1 MIKEV
6 SRKVLKKINPN
17 TTQEEEKWINVFN
30 EVQYRTDVLF
40 EAIVS
45 FYSLE
50 LYLSHLEH
58 QGLGNDYELY
68 PTRYK
73 TSIYR
78 SYINV
83 ELNNILDPKG
93 QSSIVAFINF
103 FDKDLDEKTP
113 KVKSIFKSNVKIEK
127 LNNHFKLF
135 NKWLQDHNEE
145 IAHIKYM
152 RDKNFS
158 HVDHNF
164 KYNNEMSCES
174 LISMIV
180 FISDYLSKLTNILD
194 FSKVRVIKGEP
205 VAINRT
211 LMDETPKE
219 IIEIRFKQEIGYLV
233 NNLNFSKKAKKTFL
247 LNCYESIAETLKEVN
262 LIKI

>member
-6 SRKVLKKINPN
+6 SRKVLKKINPD
-17 TTQEEEKWINVFN
+17 TTQEQEKWINVFN

-40 EAIVS
+40 EAVVS

-50 LYLSHLEH
+50 LYLNHLQH
-58 QGLGNDYELY
+58 QGLGNHYELY

-73 TSIYR
+73 AAIYR

-83 ELNNILDPKG
+83 ELNNLLDPKG
-93 QSSIVAFINF
+93 QSSIVTFINF

-127 LNNHFKLF
+127 LDTHFKLF
-135 NKWLQDHNEE
+135 NKWVEGHNEE

-164 KYNNEMSCES
+164 KYDDNLSYES

-180 FISDYLSKLTNILD
+180 FLSDYLSKLPDLLD
-194 FSKVRVIKGEP
+194 FLNFRVIKGEP
-205 VAINRT
+205 VSINKT
-211 LMDETPKE
+211 LIDETSKE
-219 IIEIRFKQEIGYLV
+219 VLEVRFKHELGYLV
-233 NNLNFSKKAKKTFL
+233 NNLNFSKKAKKIFL
-247 LNCYESIAETLKEVN
+247 LNCYDSIAETLKEVN